1 MEVGVPDNRYDLL
14 VIGAGMAG
22 CTVGVRAAQAGLRVC
37 TVELSGDIGGSARHA
52 GYVWSMPSHE
62 AMDEHNPGGDDE
74 LRRHLVDNFPGAV
87 EWLREFG
94 ADVGERQPILPYGA
108 GYRFD
113 TNHYLE
119 LCRKKLTENGNE
131 LLLNTETQRLI
142 VEDGEVVGAVVASA
156 DGATHEIRAAFTVIA
171 TGGFQADPELRARH
185 LHPAARDIEL
195 RSNPHSA
202 GGGHRLAREVGAAFG
217 KENAGFYGHLI
228 PSGIKLGEDDFVE
241 LALYYSEHCLL
252 FNLENKR
259 FVDETL
265 GDHLNT
271 IELLEQPEARGLLVA
286 DARVYRDWM
295 TAPYVE
301 GAIAPDKFG
310 ITAKRGGRVG
320 MAESLEEF
328 EYLPEEW
335 GYDGKAIAAGIA
347 EYNEAIRE
355 NRATPGH
362 TLDPLPLDEPPYY
375 IIETVPAVTFPFYGI
390 LIDNRARV
398 LDEAGRR
405 IPGLLAAGSDTGGL
419 WYRAY
424 GGGLATALTFGLTA
438 ADTASAALSVR

>member
-1 MEVGVPDNRYDLL
+1 MEVGLTDNRYDLL
-14 VIGAGMAG
+14 IIGAGMAG
-22 CTVGVRAAQAGLRVC
+22 CTVGARAAEAGLRVC
-37 TVELSGDIGGSARHA
+37 MVDVAGDIGGSARYA
-52 GYVWSMPSHE
+52 GYVWSMPDHD
-62 AMDEHNPGGDDE
+62 AMDKHNPGGDDE
-74 LRRHLVDNFPGAV
+74 LRRHLVDRFPEAV
-87 EWLREFG
+87 EWLRSFG

-108 GYRFD
+108 GYKFD
-113 TNHYLE
+113 TNHFLE
-119 LCRKKLTENGNE
+119 LCRKKLSETGNE
-131 LLLNTETQRLI
+131 LLLNTETRRLI
-142 VEDGEVVGAVVASA
+142 VEDGTVVGAAVTSA
-156 DGATHEIRAAFTVIA
+156 DGEEREIRAAYTVIA

-185 LHPAARDIEL
+185 LHPEARTIEL
-195 RSNPHSA
+195 RSNPNSA

-217 KENAGFYGHLI
+217 KEHAGFYGHLI
-228 PSGIKLGEDDFVE
+228 PSGISLGEDDFVE

-252 FNLENKR
+252 FNVENKR

-301 GAIAPDKFG
+301 GAVAPDKFG

-335 GYDGKAIAAGIA
+335 GYDGKAIAAAIT
-347 EYNEAIRE
+347 EYNEAIKE
-355 NRATPGH
+355 NKASPAH
-362 TLDPLPLDEPPYY
+362 TLDPQPLDEAPYY

-390 LIDNRARV
+390 LIDTEARV
-398 LDEAGRR
+398 LDEAGQP

-424 GGGLATALTFGLTA
+424 GGGLATALIFGLTA
-438 ADTASAALSVR
+438 ANTASSTLSVR